1 MFNLGMGEIIVILA
15 IALIV
20 LGPSQLPKMA
30 PSIGKAMREFRKA
43 TLDIREE
50 IDKDDAIAKPLRE
63 LRDAMTLPPAELKRQ
78 DEWRKAEEERQRLI
92 AATPGTVAAGSL
104 TPSVVPLEGT
114 GATPAVVASAA
125 GSPELED
132 PARAPEPASPIGH
145 EKPASIT

>member
-30 PSIGKAMREFRKA
+30 TSIGKAMREFRKA

-50 IDKDDAIAKPLRE
+50 IDKDDAIARPLRE

-78 DEWRKAEEERQRLI
+78 DEWRKAEEERQRLLV
-92 AATPGTVAAGSL
+92 ATPGTVAAGSL
-104 TPSVVPLEGT
+104 TPVVVPLDD
-114 GATPAVVASAA
+114 PAAPAVASAA
-125 GSPELED
+125 AAVEQ
-132 PARAPEPASPIGH
+132 PATAPEPASPVGS